1 MLGSEL
7 SGQSHCASGGGR
19 ASSRLLSSDLGLS
32 FVWVAGLQDDAPRV
46 LCCRVPKQVCGTLS
60 PFLLQKAVLRK
71 TRVGT
76 YVETAPRET
85 KAGIF
90 CDGPRVLA
98 TVSMPTVCQ
107 GSFYLLLPPLF
118 FNQRTIWGLDFF
130 HFIGEGN

>member
-1 MLGSEL
+1 M
-7 SGQSHCASGGGR
+7 
-19 ASSRLLSSDLGLS
+19 
-32 FVWVAGLQDDAPRV
+32 WVAGLQDDAPRV

-107 GSFYLLLPPLF
+107 GSFYLLLPPPF
-118 FNQRTIWGLDFF
+118 FLTKEPSGAWIFF
-130 HFIGEGN
+130 IL

>member
-1 MLGSEL
+1 M
-7 SGQSHCASGGGR
+7 
-19 ASSRLLSSDLGLS
+19 
-32 FVWVAGLQDDAPRV
+32 WVAGLQDDAPRV
-46 LCCRVPKQVCGTLS
+46 LCCRVPKQVCGALS

-71 TRVGT
+71 THVGT

-107 GSFYLLLPPLF
+107 GSFYLLLLFFF
-118 FNQRTIWGLDFF
+118 FNQRTIWGLDSFR
-130 HFIGEGN
+130 FIGEETEAERDHVVS